1 MLNETTRTRSGDMAP
16 ELQAKVDK
24 LLEEFMEIVDAM
36 VDDRHLQKGIA
47 RSQLPSSMV
56 AIIDRERLTILA
68 QFRAS
73 DRFAS
78 YFTNPKLALTPQQ
91 AANSAQ
97 WEFGFVDAF
106 IIQFP
111 KSLLDHDT
119 AERRAALEKVASDH
133 IDSEF
138 LRLEGLLS
146 LMRTRPIFGTASS
159 AQNARSALLLLPQGE
174 GREKNRDAI
183 LSATL
188 SCGLSAEETTDIR
201 NGKAAVR
208 EMWSAINETALIIA
222 DLTGADPAVMYG
234 LGIAHTVGKQTILIY
249 PQGSRYLTDIPKV
262 GRIEYEESD
271 VDRTGLEERLSDMV
285 RSMLQPVA
293 ED

>member
-1 MLNETTRTRSGDMAP
+1 MAP
-16 ELQAKVDK
+16 ELQARVDK
-24 LLEEFMEIVDAM
+24 LLDEFMKIVDAM
-36 VDDRHLQKGIA
+36 ARDRHLQKGIA

-56 AIIDRERLTILA
+56 AILDRERLSILA
-68 QFRAS
+68 QFRAEN
-73 DRFAS
+73 RFAS
-78 YFTNPKLALTPQQ
+78 YYYNPKLALTPQQ

-111 KSLLDHDT
+111 KELLDQDT
-119 AERRAALEKVASDH
+119 IQRRGALENVASEH

-146 LMRTRPIFGTASS
+146 LMRTRPIFGTASP
-159 AQNARSALLLLPQGE
+159 AQNARSALLLLPLSE

-183 LSATL
+183 LRATTQ
-188 SCGLSAEETTDIR
+188 SGLSAEEAMDIR
-201 NGKAAVR
+201 SGKAAVR
-208 EMWSAINETALIIA
+208 EMWLAINETALIIA

-234 LGIAHTVGKQTILIY
+234 LGIAHTIGKQTILIY

-271 VDRTGLEERLSDMV
+271 VERTGLEERLGDMV

-293 ED
+293 GD

>member
-1 MLNETTRTRSGDMAP
+1 MAP
-16 ELQAKVDK
+16 ELQAGVDK

-36 VDDRHLQKGIA
+36 VEERHLQKGIA

-56 AIIDRERLTILA
+56 AIVDRERLTILA

-73 DRFAS
+73 DRFAGYYS
-78 YFTNPKLALTPQQ
+78 NTKLALMPQQ

-111 KSLLDHDT
+111 KDLLDQDT
-119 AERRAALEKVASDH
+119 AQRRAALEKVASEH

-159 AQNARSALLLLPQGE
+159 AQNAKSALLLLPHTE
-174 GREKNRDAI
+174 GSEKNRDAI
-183 LSATL
+183 LKATTAVDL
-188 SCGLSAEETTDIR
+188 SVEEGTDICD
-201 NGKAAVR
+201 GKAAVR
-208 EMWSAINETALIIA
+208 EMWLAINESALIIA

-234 LGIAHTVGKQTILIY
+234 LGIAHTIGRQTILIY

-262 GRIEYEESD
+262 GRIEYDESD
-271 VDRTGLEERLSDMV
+271 VSRAGLEGRLSDML